1 MSWPLVWSS
10 SMRTTS
16 TSASRS
22 LGSPARRLALS
33 VILVVLLAGFAVVV
47 AREVAATLGV
57 GEYESNDSY
66 QLFAVSLTGLA
77 GGVFVIGMRPP
88 APTRK
93 PAPDA
98 RFRSVVGAAY
108 VLVYVVAGGT
118 ALVVC
123 LWRLGDST
131 PLLRSLA
138 AAFLGASVAAVSA
151 FFGVEET
158 DTSNNA

>member
-1 MSWPLVWSS
+1 M
-10 SMRTTS
+10 
-16 TSASRS
+16 
-22 LGSPARRLALS
+22 
-33 VILVVLLAGFAVVV
+33 VILLAGFALVV
-47 AREVAATLGV
+47 AREVGATLGV
-57 GEYESNDSY
+57 GEYEANDSY

-77 GGVFVIGMRPP
+77 GGVFVVGMRPP
-88 APTRK
+88 TPSRTT
-93 PAPDA
+93 PDA

-108 VLVYVVAGGT
+108 VLVYVAAGGT

-151 FFGVEET
+151 FFNIDET
-158 DTSNNA
+158 DTSNTS

>member
-1 MSWPLVWSS
+1 MSL
-10 SMRTTS
+10 
-16 TSASRS
+16 
-22 LGSPARRLALS
+22 
-33 VILVVLLAGFAVVV
+33 ILVILLAGFVLVVV
-47 AREVAATLGV
+47 REIAATLSGGV
-57 GEYESNDSY
+57 HDVNDSY

-77 GGVFVIGMRPP
+77 GGVFVVGMRPQ
-88 APTRK
+88 ASSRPT
-93 PAPDA
+93 ASDA

-108 VLVYVVAGGT
+108 VLVYVAAGGA

-151 FFGVEET
+151 FFGIDET
-158 DTSNNA
+158 DTNNHT